1 MFTIRYSTAVIKTL
15 CRSFNSST
23 KEIINEKNGSCCVDP
38 GAKQIYD
45 AKGHE
50 EKLAGI
56 ATYKTGQGKSTIVIF
71 TDIFGFSFINIRKIA
86 DTYAQ
91 GTKATVLVPDLFNGD
106 SMNPNEPNLFDKLP
120 AWLQKHPPTDACT
133 VADKIISIIKRHYD
147 SIQVVGFCYG
157 GKIVIHLI
165 THPELSSSVK
175 AGVVAHPSFLV
186 KEEANQIKRPI
197 LFQCAETDE
206 RFIPDIRKHFEKEL
220 TRTGL
225 GKFIDYPGTTH
236 GFVVR
241 PDGTPQVEKQKNKAI
256 TDAIEYLNKNF

>member
-15 CRSFNSST
+15 HRSFNSAR
-23 KEIINEKNGSCCVDP
+23 KQIITATSSSCCVDP
-38 GAKQIYD
+38 GAKQSYN

-50 EKLAGI
+50 ETLAGI
-56 ATYKTGQGKSTIVIF
+56 ATYKTGQGKSAIVIF

-86 DTYAQ
+86 DIYAQ
-91 GTKATVLVPDLFNGD
+91 GTQTTVLVPDLFNGD
-106 SMNPNEPNLFDKLP
+106 PMNPNEPNLFDKLP

-133 VADKIISIIKRHYD
+133 MADKVISTIKRYYD

-157 GKIVIHLI
+157 GKIVIHLM
-165 THPELSSSVK
+165 THPELSSLVK
-175 AGVVAHPSFLV
+175 AAVVAHPSWLV
-186 KEEANQIKRPI
+186 KEEANQIKRSI
-197 LFQCAETDE
+197 LFQCAETDQ
-206 RFIPDIRKHFEKEL
+206 RFTPDIREHFEKEL

-225 GKFIDYPGTTH
+225 GKFIHYPGTTH

-256 TDAIEYLNKNF
+256 ADAIEYLNKNF